1 MKKFIQFIIAMF
13 EIYGEALASNGGD
26 SFERVAQRHTCE
38 KF

>member
-13 EIYGEALASNGGD
+13 KIYGEALASDKGNN
-26 SFERVAQRHTCE
+26 FERVAQRHTCE

>member
-13 EIYGEALASNGGD
+13 EIYGEVLASDKGD